1 SRGEP
6 SPLAK
11 LPVQYADYALWQRSW
26 LQGAELERQ
35 LAYWRERLGGS
46 PGALELPTDRPRP
59 AVASFRG
66 AKIYFGFSKELTEG
80 LLQLARGEQATLFMV
95 LLAAFQALLYRLSGQ
110 SDVLVGSPI
119 AGRTHRQ
126 TEGLIGFFVNT
137 LVLRTQ
143 VRAAESFRELL
154 GRVKETALGAYAH
167 QDLPFEKLVAELQP
181 ERDLSRH
188 PLFQVVLTLINVPR
202 EELSLPGLRL
212 TRMPFPQA
220 APKFD
225 LTFNLFE
232 SPAGLQGSIEYA
244 SDLFDVETIAR
255 LASHLQR
262 LLEGSVADPDCA
274 IERLPLVSDEER
286 EDVLHR
292 RNATQ

>member
-154 GRVKETALGAYAH
+154 GRVKEVTIGAYAH
-167 QDLPFEKLVAELQP
+167 QDIPFERLVAELQP
-181 ERDLSRH
+181 ERDLSRQ
-188 PLFQVVLTLINVPR
+188 PLYQVAFAWLNFRNEPL
-202 EELSLPGLRL
+202 ELAGLKWQGIRAQHV
-212 TRMPFPQA
+212 TA
-220 APKFD
+220 KYD
-225 LTFNLFE
+225 LLLLMYDSAE
-232 SPAGLQGSIEYA
+232 GLQGGLEYA
-244 SDLFDVETIAR
+244 IDLFDAPTVAR
-255 LASHLQR
+255 LLGQFERVLDQVIAK
-262 LLEGSVADPDCA
+262 PD
-274 IERLPLVSDEER
+274 I
-286 EDVLHR
+286 
-292 RNATQ
+292 